1 MSKLQR
7 RRALLTRRRDV
18 ADEEIFGL
26 FETTLAG
33 FKEELSPV
41 KENEHSHKL
50 QDAVLNPKAQLHSP
64 VFPANIQ
71 QLLVIKEEDP
81 PQWSPNL
88 EQKHPEPLHIK
99 EEQDEV
105 WTSQEGEQLNRLE
118 EPDITRFPS
127 TAVPVKSEDEE
138 KPQSSQLHQ
147 SQTEDNREAEPP
159 VSSSA
164 TQIKT
169 ESDGEDCG
177 GSEPARNQDPDGHS
191 QLSTDEKDSD
201 SSETEDSDDDW
212 QEPLSD
218 CGPETEDSNNVWED
232 TRAHESDVNA
242 LKPKKAPV
250 TDVGCNAGHT
260 EGKRFGCD
268 VCGKRF
274 NGKTD
279 FKRHVRVHTGQK
291 PFGCDVCGKRFNRKI
306 NLMSHMRVH
315 TGEKPFGCD
324 VCGKEFNQKAHVKTH
339 MGVHTGEKPFG
350 CDVCGK
356 RFNRK
361 TNLKSHIKVHTGEK
375 PFGCDVCGNRFNR
388 RTDLKRHMRV
398 HTGEK
403 PFSCDACE
411 KRFNRKTDLK
421 RHMQVHT
428 GEKPFSCDVCGKRF
442 HQKTDLKRHMPVHT
456 GEKPFSCDFCGRRF
470 NQKTHLKMHMK
481 VHTGEK

>member
-1 MSKLQR
+1 M
-7 RRALLTRRRDV
+7 ANV
-18 ADEEIFGL
+18 
-26 FETTLAG
+26 LAT
-33 FKEELSPV
+33 ERPVLCSSPTSLE
-41 KENEHSHKL
+41 K
-50 QDAVLNPKAQLHSP
+50 
-64 VFPANIQ
+64 VFPAAVQ

-169 ESDGEDCG
+169 ESGGEDCG

-191 QLSTDEKDSD
+191 QLSTDEKASD

-218 CGPETEDSNNVWED
+218 CGPETKDSDSGWKE
-232 TRAHESDVNA
+232 TRVPESDVNA
-242 LKPKKAPV
+242 LKHEAPV
-250 TDVGCNAGHT
+250 LHSKSSPQRLGTSKL
-260 EGKRFGCD
+260 GKRSSNCLVKKISFTVKQKED
-268 VCGKRF
+268 LQIKVC
-274 NGKTD
+274 
-279 FKRHVRVHTGQK
+279 
-291 PFGCDVCGKRFNRKI
+291 
-306 NLMSHMRVH
+306 

-324 VCGKEFNQKAHVKTH
+324 ACGKRFTQHKNLRRH

-361 TNLKSHIKVHTGEK
+361 TDLKRHTRVHTGEK
-375 PFGCDVCGNRFNR
+375 PFGCDFCGKQFNCKTTLRRHVRAHTGEKPFGCNVCGKRFYRKSDLNIHSRVHTAEKPFGCDFCGKQFNCKTNFR
-388 RTDLKRHMRV
+388 RHVRV

-403 PFSCDACE
+403 
-411 KRFNRKTDLK
+411 RF
-421 RHMQVHT
+421 
-428 GEKPFSCDVCGKRF
+428 GCDVCGKRF
-442 HQKTDLKRHMPVHT
+442 IQQTHLKTHIRVHT
-456 GEKPFSCDFCGRRF
+456 EEKPFGCEICGKSFTR
-470 NQKTHLKMHMK
+470 QEILKTHMK
-481 VHTGEK
+481 VHIW